1 MSYLQLCQTVVVKI
15 WGEGGGVIHILPQK
29 LKNTLMNYRI
39 ANHLAIENG
48 RYY

>member
-1 MSYLQLCQTVVVKI
+1 MSNCGCEDL
-15 WGEGGGVIHILPQK
+15 GGGGWVIHILPQK